1 MAIIDESI
9 EKYNPQLASSL
20 QGSISDEMTDKPD
33 HTRRVINNGI
43 VIGKKA
49 TESGVEI
56 YHDGRFVA
64 ILTADEIEG
73 LYKSIKHAHIET
85 LKG

>member
-1 MAIIDESI
+1 MTIEQKFGKAESC
-9 EKYNPQLASSL
+9 ES
-20 QGSISDEMTDKPD
+20 
-33 HTRRVINNGI
+33 V

-73 LYKSIKHAHIET
+73 LYKSIKHEHIET